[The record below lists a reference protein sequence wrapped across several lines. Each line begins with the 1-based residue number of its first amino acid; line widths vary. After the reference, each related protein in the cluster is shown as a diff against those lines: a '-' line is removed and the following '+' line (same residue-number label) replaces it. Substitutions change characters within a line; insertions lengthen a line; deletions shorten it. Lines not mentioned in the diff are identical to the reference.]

1 MDNFVSKFKKQ
12 LLWLG
17 ALVLLIHYQINDH
30 RFIAFII
37 VSMVVGLIPVRKV
50 KWFHFALLHIAVL
63 GISLAMLNPNQE
75 IMLLFGEISKI
86 DKPIYSL
93 IVVIYTTLCGTLASI
108 TSYNWVTEK
117 FILKQSME

>member
-1 MDNFVSKFKKQ
+1 MDNFVTKFKKQ

-37 VSMVVGLIPVRKV
+37 VSMVVGLIPIQKV
-50 KWFHFALLHIAVL
+50 KWFHFAMLHLVVL
-63 GISLAMLNPNQE
+63 GVSLAMLKPNQE
-75 IMLLFGEISKI
+75 ITHLFEEISKI
-86 DKPIYSL
+86 KQPIYTL
-93 IVVIYTTLCGTLASI
+93 IAVIYTTLCGTLASI

>member
-37 VSMVVGLIPVRKV
+37 VSMVVGLIPIQKV
-50 KWFHFALLHIAVL
+50 KWLHFVLLHLVVL
-63 GISLAMLNPNQE
+63 GVSLAMLKPNQE
-75 IMLLFGEISKI
+75 IMHLFEEISTI
-86 DKPIYSL
+86 DKPIYTV
-93 IVVIYTTLCGTLASI
+93 IVVIYTTLCGSLASI
-108 TSYNWVTEK
+108 TSYNWITQR
-117 FILKQSME
+117 FILKQSNE